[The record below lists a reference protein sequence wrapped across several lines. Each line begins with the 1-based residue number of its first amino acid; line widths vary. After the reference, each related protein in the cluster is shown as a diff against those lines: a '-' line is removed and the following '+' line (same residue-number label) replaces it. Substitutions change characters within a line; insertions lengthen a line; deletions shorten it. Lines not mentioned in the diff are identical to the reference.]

1 MKNLS
6 FFLYIFLLVSIISKP
21 KPRRTSVT
29 HHNKKKN
36 PPNNDP
42 PKEEPKKEELQKI
55 LQQKNEQI
63 KKVQEKIEEQN
74 KKNQNKQTQN
84 QQSTKNIPD
93 NNKNNPEGKKFN
105 LTEEVEKHSIE
116 KKNDPNY
123 QEKIIKKKYKKKSKR
138 EQYRKVRKV
147 VTVQKKVED
156 ENKRKEEELKRKKE
170 EEEKK
175 RKEEELKKK
184 KIEEEKLKQTQNKIN
199 QQKIEDEKKKKAE
212 EEKRKKEEEIK
223 RKKEEEEKKKKTTLQ
238 EEKNKFET
246 KYSKFHSKEI
256 MTINLK
262 GGEYE
267 LFYEEINEKS
277 KIKIAFIVNQPDQN
291 INFFFAGPE
300 SKNPKVKPKVIL
312 NIINSNF
319 YYNELELNEPG
330 LYTFNIDNRKNKQ
343 ENIIS
348 FALSYNNKNDNA
360 LEWKSMDNLSKKLN
374 NIKEKMNEL
383 TVKQSLVVKRSE
395 SHNESV
401 KKHNKSIS
409 FFAIIEM
416 ITIAFIF
423 VFQIC
428 YFKKLINKV

>member
-1 MKNLS
+1 
-6 FFLYIFLLVSIISKP
+6 
-21 KPRRTSVT
+21 
-29 HHNKKKN
+29 
-36 PPNNDP
+36 
-42 PKEEPKKEELQKI
+42 
-55 LQQKNEQI
+55 
-63 KKVQEKIEEQN
+63 
-74 KKNQNKQTQN
+74 
-84 QQSTKNIPD
+84 
-93 NNKNNPEGKKFN
+93 
-105 LTEEVEKHSIE
+105 
-116 KKNDPNY
+116 
-123 QEKIIKKKYKKKSKR
+123 
-138 EQYRKVRKV
+138 
-147 VTVQKKVED
+147 
-156 ENKRKEEELKRKKE
+156 
-170 EEEKK
+170 
-175 RKEEELKKK
+175 
-184 KIEEEKLKQTQNKIN
+184 
-199 QQKIEDEKKKKAE
+199 
-212 EEKRKKEEEIK
+212 
-223 RKKEEEEKKKKTTLQ
+223 
-238 EEKNKFET
+238 
-246 KYSKFHSKEI
+246 

-267 LFYEEINEKS
+267 LFYEETNEKS
-277 KIKIAFIVNQPDQN
+277 KIKLAFIVNQPDQL

-300 SKNPKVKPKVIL
+300 SKNPKVKPRVIL
-312 NIINSNF
+312 SILNSNF

-348 FALSYNNKNDNA
+348 FALSYNDKNNNA

>member
-1 MKNLS
+1 M
-6 FFLYIFLLVSIISKP
+6 
-21 KPRRTSVT
+21 T

-184 KIEEEKLKQTQNKIN
+184 KIEEEKLKQSQNKIN

-277 KIKIAFIVNQPDQN
+277 KIKIAYIVKQSNQN
-291 INFFFAGPE
+291 INFFLQVQ
-300 SKNPKVKPKVIL
+300 SQKIQKLKLKVIL

-348 FALSYNNKNDNA
+348 FALNYNNKNDNT
-360 LEWKSMDNLSKKLN
+360 LEWKFMDN
-374 NIKEKMNEL
+374 
-383 TVKQSLVVKRSE
+383 
-395 SHNESV
+395 
-401 KKHNKSIS
+401 
-409 FFAIIEM
+409 
-416 ITIAFIF
+416 
-423 VFQIC
+423 
-428 YFKKLINKV
+428 

>member
-6 FFLYIFLLVSIISKP
+6 FFLYIFLLVSIFSNP

-170 EEEKK
+170 EEEKN
-175 RKEEELKKK
+175 KKK
-184 KIEEEKLKQTQNKIN
+184 
-199 QQKIEDEKKKKAE
+199 
-212 EEKRKKEEEIK
+212 
-223 RKKEEEEKKKKTTLQ
+223 TLQ
-238 EEKNKFET
+238 EEKSKFET
-246 KYSKFHSKEI
+246 QFSKFHSKEI

-401 KKHNKSIS
+401 KKHNKSITL
-409 FFAIIEM
+409 FAIIEM

>member
-6 FFLYIFLLVSIISKP
+6 FFLYIFLLVNIISKP
-21 KPRRTSVT
+21 KTRRTSVT
-29 HHNKKKN
+29 HHKKN
-36 PPNNDP
+36 NPPPNNDP
-42 PKEEPKKEELQKI
+42 PKEQPKKEEP
-55 LQQKNEQI
+55 QKNEQL
-63 KKVQEKIEEQN
+63 KKEQQKVEEE
-74 KKNQNKQTQN
+74 NKQKQNQN
-84 QQSTKNIPD
+84 QQSIKNDLNKKNDTDNKKIIP
-93 NNKNNPEGKKFN
+93 EKKEFN
-105 LTEEVEKHSIE
+105 LTEEVEK
-116 KKNDPNY
+116 DA
-123 QEKIIKKKYKKKSKR
+123 IKKQNDVQYQAKVTRKQYKKKSKK
-138 EQYRKVRKV
+138 EQYRKVRKIV
-147 VTVQKKVED
+147 AAQKHAEQ
-156 ENKRKEEELKRKKE
+156 EKRRRE

-175 RKEEELKKK
+175 RKEEEEKKKKEEELKKKKEEEEKKK
-184 KIEEEKLKQTQNKIN
+184 KIEEEKKRK
-199 QQKIEDEKKKKAE
+199 EE
-212 EEKRKKEEEIK
+212 EEKRKKEEEEK
-223 RKKEEEEKKKKTTLQ
+223 NKKKTLQ
-238 EEKNKFET
+238 EEKSKFET
-246 KYSKFHSKEI
+246 QFSKFHSKEI

-277 KIKIAFIVNQPDQN
+277 KIKLAFIVNQPDQL

-300 SKNPKVKPKVIL
+300 SKNPKVKPRVIL
-312 NIINSNF
+312 SILNSNF

-348 FALSYNNKNDNA
+348 FALSYNDKNNNA

-401 KKHNKSIS
+401 KKHNKSITL
-409 FFAIIEM
+409 FAIIEM

-423 VFQIC
+423 IFQIF

>member
-6 FFLYIFLLVSIISKP
+6 FFLYIFLLVNIISKP
-21 KPRRTSVT
+21 KTRRTSVT
-29 HHNKKKN
+29 HHKKN
-36 PPNNDP
+36 NPPPNNEP
-42 PKEEPKKEELQKI
+42 PKEQPKKEEP
-55 LQQKNEQI
+55 QKNEQVKI
-63 KKVQEKIEEQN
+63 EQKKIEEE
-74 KKNQNKQTQN
+74 KNQKQNQNQN
-84 QQSTKNIPD
+84 QQSIKNDLNKKNDTDNKKIIP
-93 NNKNNPEGKKFN
+93 EKKEFN
-105 LTEEVEKHSIE
+105 LTEEVEK
-116 KKNDPNY
+116 DA
-123 QEKIIKKKYKKKSKR
+123 IKKQNDVHYQAKVTKKQYKKKSKK
-138 EQYRKVRKV
+138 EQYRKVRKIV
-147 VTVQKKVED
+147 AAQKHAEQ
-156 ENKRKEEELKRKKE
+156 EKRRRE

-175 RKEEELKKK
+175 RKEEEEKKKKEEELKKKKEEEEKKK
-184 KIEEEKLKQTQNKIN
+184 KIEEEKKRK
-199 QQKIEDEKKKKAE
+199 EE
-212 EEKRKKEEEIK
+212 EEKRKKEEEEK
-223 RKKEEEEKKKKTTLQ
+223 NKKKTLQ
-238 EEKNKFET
+238 EEKSKFET
-246 KYSKFHSKEI
+246 QFSKFHSKEI

-277 KIKIAFIVNQPDQN
+277 KIKLAFIVNQPDQL

-300 SKNPKVKPKVIL
+300 SKNPKVKPRVIL
-312 NIINSNF
+312 SILNSNF

-348 FALSYNNKNDNA
+348 FALSYNDKNNNA

-401 KKHNKSIS
+401 KKHNKSITL
-409 FFAIIEM
+409 FAIIEM

-423 VFQIC
+423 IFQIF